1 MKTFVKRYFE
11 TRESLN
17 KSLKLFED
25 SGFFSNHE
33 IENRGDYI
41 VLHGQANID
50 LFTMKTK
57 FADALAIK
65 ETI

>member
-11 TRESLN
+11 TKEALN

-41 VLHGQANID
+41 VLHGQSKVD
-50 LFTMKTK
+50 LFTIKTK

>member
-11 TRESLN
+11 TKEALN

-25 SGFFSNHE
+25 SGFFCNHE

-41 VLHGQANID
+41 VLHGQSKVD

-57 FADALAIK
+57 FADALTIK

>member
-11 TRESLN
+11 SEKSLN
-17 KSLKLFED
+17 LSLTAFKE

-33 IENRGDYI
+33 IENHGDYI
-41 VLHGQANID
+41 VLHGQSKVD

-57 FADALAIK
+57 FPDALTIK
-65 ETI
+65 EST

>member
-41 VLHGQANID
+41 VLHGQSKVD

-57 FADALAIK
+57 FADALTIK

>member
-11 TRESLN
+11 TEEALH

-33 IENRGDYI
+33 IENLGDYI
-41 VLHGQANID
+41 VLHGQSKVD

-57 FADALAIK
+57 FADALTIK
-65 ETI
+65 ETT